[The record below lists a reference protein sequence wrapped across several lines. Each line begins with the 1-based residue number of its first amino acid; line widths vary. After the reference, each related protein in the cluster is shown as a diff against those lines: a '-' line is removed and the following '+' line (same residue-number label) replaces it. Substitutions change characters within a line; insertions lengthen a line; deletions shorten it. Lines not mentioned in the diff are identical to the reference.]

1 MRRRIDFFKEE
12 HKTHSNKEVF
22 GLCDDDNDLPA
33 HIDEDLGNKESKWIG
48 EVHNDLKRMI
58 AFYPVDHCVEIKRAD
73 GKMAERCEGF
83 LLYLENRIIF
93 AELKNRQLFPEV
105 WRKKAEEQILVTMR
119 YFFDNYDKDSY
130 KIKAWICNKQL
141 TNQNYFQQILD
152 FKDKTKA
159 EFGKGYVLCIQKSIN
174 L

>member
-1 MRRRIDFFKEE
+1 MRRRIDFFNKE

-33 HIDEDLGNKESKWIG
+33 YIDEDLGNKDSKWIG
-48 EVHNDLKRMI
+48 MAHNALKREI
-58 AFYPVDHCVEIKRAD
+58 AFYPVDHCVEIKKAD

-93 AELKNRQLFPEV
+93 VELKNRRLSSEA
-105 WRKKAEEQILVTMR
+105 WRKKAEEQILVTIR
-119 YFFDNYDKDSY
+119 YFVDNYDRNTYS
-130 KIKAWICNKQL
+130 IKAWICNKQL
-141 TNQNYFQQILD
+141 ANNNYFQQILE
-152 FKDKTKA
+152 FKDKTKT
-159 EFGKGYVLCIQKSIN
+159 EFGKGYVLYIQKTIN